1 MMRKTLSALAMLC
14 LLSGCGSLD
23 RIDAV
28 GNQARDDEKIASQHL
43 QKMKSG
49 EVVRELPSQWINPV
63 PLNARGNDRERLP
76 SCLVQINRPGVIS
89 VNDISAHITRT
100 CRISVVL
107 TPDARQVT
115 QASGPT
121 EQIKGPVPAPDA
133 NGMLPLAQ
141 MGGAVPAPAPRAGSE
156 ATLRGVYWKGALDG
170 FLDNVTARLGLSW
183 RYEEGRIVIFYLDTR
198 NFPVLFMDSQA
209 GFTSKTVSGTTS
221 STGSSGGGSS
231 GGISGDNN
239 TSQSTDMAIKSN
251 LYGDVS
257 ATVKAMLTP
266 GVGRMN
272 LSAGVLTVT
281 DTSRVLS
288 QIGRYIDD
296 RNRELNRQVVL
307 NVQIYSVESRRSD
320 QLGIDWDAVL
330 LGMTVLSAFQETRER
345 QAYRSLALHILPL
358 LPKDGYAVIP
368 LSESTLW
375 FVATLGGQLSPL
387 SDIVGSGEQIKK
399 AIDVFVTM
407 NPQPPAGW
415 QVIAPDGF
423 LQGETQP
430 PPALTDWL
438 AQEKTRRTP
447 RLSPTNVKAA
457 AGLWIALL
465 ALLLAGHFGWQYL
478 QERRENA
485 EIAAAQAALAAK
497 RAAAKSDSQPRPWAS
512 QARFNTV
519 LRTCHN
525 HWKTLPLSIAG
536 WTFAQAQCSPAG
548 SLSVNYA
555 LPEGGTVADFAS
567 RLPYWY
573 PGIPAGFNIPGAAN
587 MASFTLTFAPPAS
600 TGAETL
606 PDNATQTQRFTS
618 FAQRLNA
625 ALQLTKQDN
634 ALRDDAGNIIPVPW
648 ITYAFTFVTDIPPDR
663 LFLAQHFDDSGLR
676 LEQVSLT
683 QRDGQLTYTLEG
695 YLYAAN

>member
-14 LLSGCGSLD
+14 LLSGCSTLD

-28 GNQARDDEKIASQHL
+28 GKQARDDEKITSQHL

-63 PLNARGNDRERLP
+63 LLNARGNDRERLP

-100 CRISVVL
+100 CHISVVL

-141 MGGAVPAPAPRAGSE
+141 MGGAVPAPAQRAGSE
-156 ATLRGVYWKGALDG
+156 ATLRGVYWKGSLDG

-330 LGMTVLSAFQETRER
+330 NLSSVKATFTNAFTSANDAIASGGAMIVDGKGAGTKALVKALSEQGNVSVTTQSSSLTTNLSAVPIQVALQQDYISDVTSEQTANVGSSISSTRSTITTGFNMTVLPYLMPASSSMQLQFSVNMSDDPTMRTVPQGEKSSVELMKTRLKTFTQR
-345 QAYRSLALHILPL
+345 VNMKSGQTLILS
-358 LPKDGYAVIP
+358 GYEQLNNTADHQGVG
-368 LSESTLW
+368 SSR
-375 FVATLGGQLSPL
+375 FFGLGGGASGAQNRTQL
-387 SDIVGSGEQIKK
+387 VM
-399 AIDVFVTM
+399 FVT
-407 NPQPPAGW
+407 P
-415 QVIAPDGF
+415 
-423 LQGETQP
+423 
-430 PPALTDWL
+430 
-438 AQEKTRRTP
+438 
-447 RLSPTNVKAA
+447 
-457 AGLWIALL
+457 
-465 ALLLAGHFGWQYL
+465 
-478 QERRENA
+478 
-485 EIAAAQAALAAK
+485 
-497 RAAAKSDSQPRPWAS
+497 
-512 QARFNTV
+512 
-519 LRTCHN
+519 
-525 HWKTLPLSIAG
+525 
-536 WTFAQAQCSPAG
+536 
-548 SLSVNYA
+548 
-555 LPEGGTVADFAS
+555 
-567 RLPYWY
+567 
-573 PGIPAGFNIPGAAN
+573 
-587 MASFTLTFAPPAS
+587 
-600 TGAETL
+600 
-606 PDNATQTQRFTS
+606 
-618 FAQRLNA
+618 
-625 ALQLTKQDN
+625 
-634 ALRDDAGNIIPVPW
+634 II
-648 ITYAFTFVTDIPPDR
+648 
-663 LFLAQHFDDSGLR
+663 LG
-676 LEQVSLT
+676 
-683 QRDGQLTYTLEG
+683 
-695 YLYAAN
+695 

>member
-14 LLSGCGSLD
+14 LLSGCSTLD

-28 GNQARDDEKIASQHL
+28 GKQARDDEKITSQHL

-100 CRISVVL
+100 CHISVVL

-141 MGGAVPAPAPRAGSE
+141 MGGAVPAPAQRAGSE
-156 ATLRGVYWKGALDG
+156 ATLRGVYWKGSLDG

-221 STGSSGGGSS
+221 STGSSGDGSS

-330 LGMTVLSAFQETRER
+330 NLSSVKATFTNAFTSANDAIASGGAMIVDGKGAGTKALVKALSEQGNVSVATQSSSLTTNLSAVPIQVALQQDYISDVTSEQTANVGSSISSTRSTITTGFNMTVLPYLMPASSSMQLQFSVNMSDDPTMRTVPQGEKSSVELMKTRLKTFTQR
-345 QAYRSLALHILPL
+345 VNMKSGQTLILS
-358 LPKDGYAVIP
+358 GYEQLNNTADHQVVG
-368 LSESTLW
+368 SSR
-375 FVATLGGQLSPL
+375 FFGLGGGASGAQNRTQL
-387 SDIVGSGEQIKK
+387 VM
-399 AIDVFVTM
+399 FVT
-407 NPQPPAGW
+407 P
-415 QVIAPDGF
+415 
-423 LQGETQP
+423 
-430 PPALTDWL
+430 
-438 AQEKTRRTP
+438 
-447 RLSPTNVKAA
+447 
-457 AGLWIALL
+457 
-465 ALLLAGHFGWQYL
+465 
-478 QERRENA
+478 
-485 EIAAAQAALAAK
+485 
-497 RAAAKSDSQPRPWAS
+497 
-512 QARFNTV
+512 
-519 LRTCHN
+519 
-525 HWKTLPLSIAG
+525 
-536 WTFAQAQCSPAG
+536 
-548 SLSVNYA
+548 
-555 LPEGGTVADFAS
+555 
-567 RLPYWY
+567 
-573 PGIPAGFNIPGAAN
+573 
-587 MASFTLTFAPPAS
+587 
-600 TGAETL
+600 
-606 PDNATQTQRFTS
+606 
-618 FAQRLNA
+618 
-625 ALQLTKQDN
+625 
-634 ALRDDAGNIIPVPW
+634 II
-648 ITYAFTFVTDIPPDR
+648 
-663 LFLAQHFDDSGLR
+663 LG
-676 LEQVSLT
+676 
-683 QRDGQLTYTLEG
+683 
-695 YLYAAN
+695 

>member
-14 LLSGCGSLD
+14 LLSGCSTLD

-28 GNQARDDEKIASQHL
+28 GKQARDDEKITSQHL

-49 EVVRELPSQWINPV
+49 EVVRELPSQWINPA

-100 CRISVVL
+100 CHISVVL

-141 MGGAVPAPAPRAGSE
+141 MGGAVPAPAQRAGSE
-156 ATLRGVYWKGALDG
+156 ATLRGVYWKGSLDG

-330 LGMTVLSAFQETRER
+330 NLSSVKATFTNAFTSANDAIASGGAMIVDGKGAGTKALVKALSEQGNVSVTTQSSSLTTNLSAVPIQVALQQDYISDVTSEQTANVGSSISSTRSTITTGFNMTVLPYLMPASSSMQLQFSVNMSDDPTMRTVPQGEKSSVELMKTRLKTFTQR
-345 QAYRSLALHILPL
+345 VNMKSGQTLILS
-358 LPKDGYAVIP
+358 GYEQLNNTADHQGVG
-368 LSESTLW
+368 SSR
-375 FVATLGGQLSPL
+375 FFGLGGGASGAQNRTQL
-387 SDIVGSGEQIKK
+387 VM
-399 AIDVFVTM
+399 FVT
-407 NPQPPAGW
+407 P
-415 QVIAPDGF
+415 
-423 LQGETQP
+423 
-430 PPALTDWL
+430 
-438 AQEKTRRTP
+438 
-447 RLSPTNVKAA
+447 
-457 AGLWIALL
+457 
-465 ALLLAGHFGWQYL
+465 
-478 QERRENA
+478 
-485 EIAAAQAALAAK
+485 
-497 RAAAKSDSQPRPWAS
+497 
-512 QARFNTV
+512 
-519 LRTCHN
+519 
-525 HWKTLPLSIAG
+525 
-536 WTFAQAQCSPAG
+536 
-548 SLSVNYA
+548 
-555 LPEGGTVADFAS
+555 
-567 RLPYWY
+567 
-573 PGIPAGFNIPGAAN
+573 
-587 MASFTLTFAPPAS
+587 
-600 TGAETL
+600 
-606 PDNATQTQRFTS
+606 
-618 FAQRLNA
+618 
-625 ALQLTKQDN
+625 
-634 ALRDDAGNIIPVPW
+634 II
-648 ITYAFTFVTDIPPDR
+648 
-663 LFLAQHFDDSGLR
+663 LG
-676 LEQVSLT
+676 
-683 QRDGQLTYTLEG
+683 
-695 YLYAAN
+695 

>member
-1 MMRKTLSALAMLC
+1 MMRKTLSALAILC
-14 LLSGCGSLD
+14 LLSGCSTLD

-28 GNQARDDEKIASQHL
+28 GKQARDDEKITSKHL

-49 EVVRELPSQWINPV
+49 EVVRELPSQWINPI

-76 SCLVQINRPGVIS
+76 SCLIQINRPGVIS
-89 VNDISAHITRT
+89 VNDISALITRT
-100 CRISVVL
+100 CHLTVVL

-121 EQIKGPVPAPDA
+121 EQIKGPLPAPDA

-141 MGGAVPAPAPRAGSE
+141 MGNTVATPVPRAGSE

-170 FLDNVTARLGLSW
+170 FLDNITTRLGLSW
-183 RYEEGRIVIFYLDTR
+183 RYEEGRIVIYYLDTR

-330 LGMTVLSAFQETRER
+330 SLSSVKATFTNAFTNANDAIATGGAMIVDGKGAGTKALVKALSEQGNVSVITQSSSLTTNLSAVPIQIALQQDYISDVTSEQTANVGSSVSSTRSTITTGFNMTVLPYLMPASSSMQLQFSVNMSDDPTMRTVPQGEKSSVELMKTRLKTFTQR
-345 QAYRSLALHILPL
+345 VNMKSGQTLILS
-358 LPKDGYAVIP
+358 GY
-368 LSESTLW
+368 E
-375 FVATLGGQLSPL
+375 QLNNTA
-387 SDIVGSGEQIKK
+387 DHQGVGSPRFFGMGGGASGSENRTQL
-399 AIDVFVTM
+399 VMFVT
-407 NPQPPAGW
+407 P
-415 QVIAPDGF
+415 II
-423 LQGETQP
+423 QG
-430 PPALTDWL
+430 
-438 AQEKTRRTP
+438 
-447 RLSPTNVKAA
+447 
-457 AGLWIALL
+457 
-465 ALLLAGHFGWQYL
+465 
-478 QERRENA
+478 
-485 EIAAAQAALAAK
+485 
-497 RAAAKSDSQPRPWAS
+497 
-512 QARFNTV
+512 
-519 LRTCHN
+519 
-525 HWKTLPLSIAG
+525 
-536 WTFAQAQCSPAG
+536 
-548 SLSVNYA
+548 
-555 LPEGGTVADFAS
+555 
-567 RLPYWY
+567 
-573 PGIPAGFNIPGAAN
+573 
-587 MASFTLTFAPPAS
+587 
-600 TGAETL
+600 
-606 PDNATQTQRFTS
+606 
-618 FAQRLNA
+618 
-625 ALQLTKQDN
+625 
-634 ALRDDAGNIIPVPW
+634 
-648 ITYAFTFVTDIPPDR
+648 
-663 LFLAQHFDDSGLR
+663 
-676 LEQVSLT
+676 
-683 QRDGQLTYTLEG
+683 
-695 YLYAAN
+695 

>member
-1 MMRKTLSALAMLC
+1 MMRKTLSALAILC
-14 LLSGCGSLD
+14 LLSGCSTLD

-28 GNQARDDEKIASQHL
+28 GKQAREDEKVTSQHL

-76 SCLVQINRPGVIS
+76 SCLIQINRPGAIS
-89 VNDISAHITRT
+89 VNDISALITRT
-100 CRISVVL
+100 CHLSVVL

-115 QASGPT
+115 QVSGPT
-121 EQIKGPVPAPDA
+121 EQIKGPLPAPDA

-141 MGGAVPAPAPRAGSE
+141 MGNNTVTAPVPRASSE

-170 FLDNVTARLGLSW
+170 FLDNITTRLGLSW
-183 RYEEGRIVIFYLDTR
+183 RYEEGRIVIYYLDTR

-330 LGMTVLSAFQETRER
+330 SLGSVKATFTNAFTSANDAIASGGAMIVDGKGAGTKALVKALSEQGNVSVATQSSSLTTNLSAVPIQVALQQDYISDVTSEQTANVGSSISSTRSTITTGFNMTVLPYLMPASSSMQLQFSVNMSDDPTMRTVPQGEKSSVELMKTRLKTFTQR
-345 QAYRSLALHILPL
+345 VNMKSGQTLILS
-358 LPKDGYAVIP
+358 GYEQLNNTADHQGVG
-368 LSESTLW
+368 SSR
-375 FVATLGGQLSPL
+375 FFGLGGGSSGAQNRTQL
-387 SDIVGSGEQIKK
+387 VM
-399 AIDVFVTM
+399 FVT
-407 NPQPPAGW
+407 P
-415 QVIAPDGF
+415 
-423 LQGETQP
+423 
-430 PPALTDWL
+430 
-438 AQEKTRRTP
+438 
-447 RLSPTNVKAA
+447 
-457 AGLWIALL
+457 
-465 ALLLAGHFGWQYL
+465 
-478 QERRENA
+478 
-485 EIAAAQAALAAK
+485 
-497 RAAAKSDSQPRPWAS
+497 
-512 QARFNTV
+512 
-519 LRTCHN
+519 
-525 HWKTLPLSIAG
+525 
-536 WTFAQAQCSPAG
+536 
-548 SLSVNYA
+548 
-555 LPEGGTVADFAS
+555 
-567 RLPYWY
+567 
-573 PGIPAGFNIPGAAN
+573 
-587 MASFTLTFAPPAS
+587 
-600 TGAETL
+600 
-606 PDNATQTQRFTS
+606 
-618 FAQRLNA
+618 
-625 ALQLTKQDN
+625 
-634 ALRDDAGNIIPVPW
+634 II
-648 ITYAFTFVTDIPPDR
+648 
-663 LFLAQHFDDSGLR
+663 LG
-676 LEQVSLT
+676 
-683 QRDGQLTYTLEG
+683 
-695 YLYAAN
+695 

>member
-14 LLSGCGSLD
+14 LLCGCGSLD

-330 LGMTVLSAFQETRER
+330 NLSSVKATFTNTFTSANDAIASGGAMIVDGKGAGTKALVKALAEQGNVSVATQSSSLTTNLSAVPIQVALQQDYISDVTSEQTANVGSSISSTRSTITTGFNMTVLPYLMPASSNMQLQFSVNMSDDPTMRTVPQGEKSSVELMKTRLKTFTQR
-345 QAYRSLALHILPL
+345 VNMKSGQTLILS
-358 LPKDGYAVIP
+358 GY
-368 LSESTLW
+368 E
-375 FVATLGGQLSPL
+375 QLNNTA
-387 SDIVGSGEQIKK
+387 DHQGVGSSRNYAMGGGTSGSQNRTQL
-399 AIDVFVTM
+399 VMFVT
-407 NPQPPAGW
+407 P
-415 QVIAPDGF
+415 
-423 LQGETQP
+423 
-430 PPALTDWL
+430 
-438 AQEKTRRTP
+438 
-447 RLSPTNVKAA
+447 
-457 AGLWIALL
+457 
-465 ALLLAGHFGWQYL
+465 
-478 QERRENA
+478 
-485 EIAAAQAALAAK
+485 
-497 RAAAKSDSQPRPWAS
+497 
-512 QARFNTV
+512 
-519 LRTCHN
+519 
-525 HWKTLPLSIAG
+525 
-536 WTFAQAQCSPAG
+536 
-548 SLSVNYA
+548 
-555 LPEGGTVADFAS
+555 
-567 RLPYWY
+567 
-573 PGIPAGFNIPGAAN
+573 
-587 MASFTLTFAPPAS
+587 
-600 TGAETL
+600 
-606 PDNATQTQRFTS
+606 
-618 FAQRLNA
+618 
-625 ALQLTKQDN
+625 
-634 ALRDDAGNIIPVPW
+634 II
-648 ITYAFTFVTDIPPDR
+648 
-663 LFLAQHFDDSGLR
+663 LG
-676 LEQVSLT
+676 
-683 QRDGQLTYTLEG
+683 
-695 YLYAAN
+695 

>member
-1 MMRKTLSALAMLC
+1 MMRKTLSALAILC
-14 LLSGCGSLD
+14 LLSGCSTLD

-28 GNQARDDEKIASQHL
+28 GKQARDDEKITSKHL

-49 EVVRELPSQWINPV
+49 EVVRELPSQWINPI

-76 SCLVQINRPGVIS
+76 SCLIQINRPGVIS
-89 VNDISAHITRT
+89 VNDISALITRT
-100 CRISVVL
+100 CHLTVVL

-121 EQIKGPVPAPDA
+121 EQIKGPLPAPNA

-141 MGGAVPAPAPRAGSE
+141 MGNTVATPVPRAGSE

-170 FLDNVTARLGLSW
+170 FLDNITTRLGLSW
-183 RYEEGRIVIFYLDTR
+183 RYEEGRIVIYYLDTR

-330 LGMTVLSAFQETRER
+330 SLGSVKATFTNAFTNANDAIASGGAMIVDGKGAGTKALVKALSEQGNVSVATQSSSLTTNLSAVPIQVALQQDYISDVTSEQTANVGSSVSSTRSTITTGFNMTVLPYLMPASSSMQLQFSVNMSDDPTMRTVPQGEKSSVELMKTRLKTFTQR
-345 QAYRSLALHILPL
+345 VNMKSGQTLILS
-358 LPKDGYAVIP
+358 GYEQLNNTADHQGVGSP
-368 LSESTLW
+368 R
-375 FVATLGGQLSPL
+375 FFGLGGGSSGTKNRTQL
-387 SDIVGSGEQIKK
+387 VM
-399 AIDVFVTM
+399 FVT
-407 NPQPPAGW
+407 P
-415 QVIAPDGF
+415 
-423 LQGETQP
+423 
-430 PPALTDWL
+430 
-438 AQEKTRRTP
+438 
-447 RLSPTNVKAA
+447 
-457 AGLWIALL
+457 
-465 ALLLAGHFGWQYL
+465 
-478 QERRENA
+478 
-485 EIAAAQAALAAK
+485 
-497 RAAAKSDSQPRPWAS
+497 
-512 QARFNTV
+512 
-519 LRTCHN
+519 
-525 HWKTLPLSIAG
+525 
-536 WTFAQAQCSPAG
+536 
-548 SLSVNYA
+548 
-555 LPEGGTVADFAS
+555 
-567 RLPYWY
+567 
-573 PGIPAGFNIPGAAN
+573 
-587 MASFTLTFAPPAS
+587 
-600 TGAETL
+600 
-606 PDNATQTQRFTS
+606 
-618 FAQRLNA
+618 
-625 ALQLTKQDN
+625 
-634 ALRDDAGNIIPVPW
+634 II
-648 ITYAFTFVTDIPPDR
+648 
-663 LFLAQHFDDSGLR
+663 LG
-676 LEQVSLT
+676 
-683 QRDGQLTYTLEG
+683 
-695 YLYAAN
+695 

>member
-1 MMRKTLSALAMLC
+1 MMRKTLSALAILC
-14 LLSGCGSLD
+14 LLSGCSTLD

-28 GNQARDDEKIASQHL
+28 GKQARDDEKITSQHL

-49 EVVRELPSQWINPV
+49 EVVRELPSQWINPI

-76 SCLVQINRPGVIS
+76 SCLIQINRPGVIS
-89 VNDISAHITRT
+89 VNDISALITRT
-100 CRISVVL
+100 CHLTVVL

-121 EQIKGPVPAPDA
+121 EQIKGPLPAPDA

-141 MGGAVPAPAPRAGSE
+141 MGNSVATPVPRAGSE

-170 FLDNVTARLGLSW
+170 FLDNITTRLGLSW
-183 RYEEGRIVIFYLDTR
+183 RYEEGRIVIYYLDTR

-330 LGMTVLSAFQETRER
+330 SLGSVKATFTNAFTNANDAIASGGAMIVDGKGAGTKALVKALSEQGNVSVATQSSSLTTNLSAVPIQVALQQDYISDVTSEQTANVGSSVSSTRSTITTGFNMTVLPYLMPASSSMQLQFSVNMSDDPTMRTVPQGEKSSVELMKTRLKTFTQR
-345 QAYRSLALHILPL
+345 VNMKSGQTLILS
-358 LPKDGYAVIP
+358 GYEQLNNTADHQGVGSP
-368 LSESTLW
+368 R
-375 FVATLGGQLSPL
+375 FFGLGGGSSGTKNRTQL
-387 SDIVGSGEQIKK
+387 VM
-399 AIDVFVTM
+399 FVT
-407 NPQPPAGW
+407 P
-415 QVIAPDGF
+415 
-423 LQGETQP
+423 
-430 PPALTDWL
+430 
-438 AQEKTRRTP
+438 
-447 RLSPTNVKAA
+447 
-457 AGLWIALL
+457 
-465 ALLLAGHFGWQYL
+465 
-478 QERRENA
+478 
-485 EIAAAQAALAAK
+485 
-497 RAAAKSDSQPRPWAS
+497 
-512 QARFNTV
+512 
-519 LRTCHN
+519 
-525 HWKTLPLSIAG
+525 
-536 WTFAQAQCSPAG
+536 
-548 SLSVNYA
+548 
-555 LPEGGTVADFAS
+555 
-567 RLPYWY
+567 
-573 PGIPAGFNIPGAAN
+573 
-587 MASFTLTFAPPAS
+587 
-600 TGAETL
+600 
-606 PDNATQTQRFTS
+606 
-618 FAQRLNA
+618 
-625 ALQLTKQDN
+625 
-634 ALRDDAGNIIPVPW
+634 II
-648 ITYAFTFVTDIPPDR
+648 
-663 LFLAQHFDDSGLR
+663 LG
-676 LEQVSLT
+676 
-683 QRDGQLTYTLEG
+683 
-695 YLYAAN
+695 

>member
-1 MMRKTLSALAMLC
+1 MRKTLSALAILC
-14 LLSGCGSLD
+14 LLSGCSTLD

-28 GNQARDDEKIASQHL
+28 GKQARDDEKITSKHL

-49 EVVRELPSQWINPV
+49 EVVRELPSQWINPI

-76 SCLVQINRPGVIS
+76 SCLIQINRPGVIS
-89 VNDISAHITRT
+89 VNDISALITRT
-100 CRISVVL
+100 CHLTVVL

-121 EQIKGPVPAPDA
+121 EQIKGPLPAPDA

-141 MGGAVPAPAPRAGSE
+141 MGNTVATPVPRAGSE

-170 FLDNVTARLGLSW
+170 FLDNITTRLGLSW
-183 RYEEGRIVIFYLDTR
+183 RYEEGRIVIYYLDTR

-330 LGMTVLSAFQETRER
+330 SLGSVKATFTNAFTNANDAIASGGAMIVDGKGAGTKALVKALSEQGNVSVATQSSSLTTNLSAVPIQVALQQDYISDVTSEQTANVGSSVSSTRSTITTGFNMTVLPYLMPASSSMQLQFSVNMSDDPTMRTVPQGEKSSVELMKTRLKTFTQR
-345 QAYRSLALHILPL
+345 VNMKSGQTLILS
-358 LPKDGYAVIP
+358 GYEQLNNTADHQGVGSP
-368 LSESTLW
+368 R
-375 FVATLGGQLSPL
+375 FFGLGGGSSGTKNRTQL
-387 SDIVGSGEQIKK
+387 VM
-399 AIDVFVTM
+399 FVT
-407 NPQPPAGW
+407 P
-415 QVIAPDGF
+415 
-423 LQGETQP
+423 
-430 PPALTDWL
+430 
-438 AQEKTRRTP
+438 
-447 RLSPTNVKAA
+447 
-457 AGLWIALL
+457 
-465 ALLLAGHFGWQYL
+465 
-478 QERRENA
+478 
-485 EIAAAQAALAAK
+485 
-497 RAAAKSDSQPRPWAS
+497 
-512 QARFNTV
+512 
-519 LRTCHN
+519 
-525 HWKTLPLSIAG
+525 
-536 WTFAQAQCSPAG
+536 
-548 SLSVNYA
+548 
-555 LPEGGTVADFAS
+555 
-567 RLPYWY
+567 
-573 PGIPAGFNIPGAAN
+573 
-587 MASFTLTFAPPAS
+587 
-600 TGAETL
+600 
-606 PDNATQTQRFTS
+606 
-618 FAQRLNA
+618 
-625 ALQLTKQDN
+625 
-634 ALRDDAGNIIPVPW
+634 II
-648 ITYAFTFVTDIPPDR
+648 
-663 LFLAQHFDDSGLR
+663 LG
-676 LEQVSLT
+676 
-683 QRDGQLTYTLEG
+683 
-695 YLYAAN
+695 

>member
-1 MMRKTLSALAMLC
+1 MMRKTLSALAILC
-14 LLSGCGSLD
+14 LLSGCSTLD

-28 GNQARDDEKIASQHL
+28 GKQARDDEKITSQHL

-49 EVVRELPSQWINPV
+49 EVVRELPSQWINPI

-76 SCLVQINRPGVIS
+76 SCLIQINRPGVIS
-89 VNDISAHITRT
+89 VNDISALITRT
-100 CRISVVL
+100 CHLTVVL

-121 EQIKGPVPAPDA
+121 EQIKGPLPAPDA

-141 MGGAVPAPAPRAGSE
+141 MGNTVATPVPRAGSE

-170 FLDNVTARLGLSW
+170 FLDNITTRLGLSW
-183 RYEEGRIVIFYLDTR
+183 RYEEGRIVIYYLDTR

-330 LGMTVLSAFQETRER
+330 SLGSVKATFTNAFTNANDAIASGGAMIVDGKGAGTKALVKALSEQGNVSVATQSSSLTTNLSAVPIQVALQQDYISDVTSEQTANVGSSVSSTRSTITTGFNMTVLPYLMPASSSMQLQFSINMSDDPTMRTVPQGEKSSVELMKTRLKTFTQR
-345 QAYRSLALHILPL
+345 VNMKSGQTLILS
-358 LPKDGYAVIP
+358 GYEQLNNTADHQGVGSP
-368 LSESTLW
+368 R
-375 FVATLGGQLSPL
+375 FFGLGGGSSGTKNRTQL
-387 SDIVGSGEQIKK
+387 VM
-399 AIDVFVTM
+399 FVT
-407 NPQPPAGW
+407 P
-415 QVIAPDGF
+415 
-423 LQGETQP
+423 
-430 PPALTDWL
+430 
-438 AQEKTRRTP
+438 
-447 RLSPTNVKAA
+447 
-457 AGLWIALL
+457 
-465 ALLLAGHFGWQYL
+465 
-478 QERRENA
+478 
-485 EIAAAQAALAAK
+485 
-497 RAAAKSDSQPRPWAS
+497 
-512 QARFNTV
+512 
-519 LRTCHN
+519 
-525 HWKTLPLSIAG
+525 
-536 WTFAQAQCSPAG
+536 
-548 SLSVNYA
+548 
-555 LPEGGTVADFAS
+555 
-567 RLPYWY
+567 
-573 PGIPAGFNIPGAAN
+573 
-587 MASFTLTFAPPAS
+587 
-600 TGAETL
+600 
-606 PDNATQTQRFTS
+606 
-618 FAQRLNA
+618 
-625 ALQLTKQDN
+625 
-634 ALRDDAGNIIPVPW
+634 II
-648 ITYAFTFVTDIPPDR
+648 
-663 LFLAQHFDDSGLR
+663 LG
-676 LEQVSLT
+676 
-683 QRDGQLTYTLEG
+683 
-695 YLYAAN
+695 

>member
-1 MMRKTLSALAMLC
+1 MRKTLSALAILC
-14 LLSGCGSLD
+14 LLSGCSTLD

-28 GNQARDDEKIASQHL
+28 GKQASNDEKITSQHL

-49 EVVRELPSQWINPV
+49 EVVRELPSQWINPI

-76 SCLVQINRPGVIS
+76 SCLIQINRPGVIS
-89 VNDISAHITRT
+89 VNDISALITRT
-100 CRISVVL
+100 CNLTVVL

-121 EQIKGPVPAPDA
+121 EQIKGPLPAPDA

-141 MGGAVPAPAPRAGSE
+141 MGNTVATPVPRAGSE

-170 FLDNVTARLGLSW
+170 FLDNITTRLGLSW
-183 RYEEGRIVIFYLDTR
+183 RYEEGRIVIYYLDTR

-330 LGMTVLSAFQETRER
+330 SLSSVKATFTNAFTNANDAIATGGAMIVDGKGAGTKALVKALSEQGNVSVVTQSSSLTTNLSAVPIQVALQQDYISDVTSEQTANVGSSVSSTRSTITTGFNMTVLPYLMPASSSMQLQFSVNMSDDPTMRTVPQGEKSSVELMKTRLKTFTQR
-345 QAYRSLALHILPL
+345 VNMKSGQTLILS
-358 LPKDGYAVIP
+358 GYEQLNNTADHQGVGSP
-368 LSESTLW
+368 R
-375 FVATLGGQLSPL
+375 FFGLGGGSSGSENRTQL
-387 SDIVGSGEQIKK
+387 VM
-399 AIDVFVTM
+399 FVT
-407 NPQPPAGW
+407 P
-415 QVIAPDGF
+415 II
-423 LQGETQP
+423 QG
-430 PPALTDWL
+430 
-438 AQEKTRRTP
+438 
-447 RLSPTNVKAA
+447 
-457 AGLWIALL
+457 
-465 ALLLAGHFGWQYL
+465 
-478 QERRENA
+478 
-485 EIAAAQAALAAK
+485 
-497 RAAAKSDSQPRPWAS
+497 
-512 QARFNTV
+512 
-519 LRTCHN
+519 
-525 HWKTLPLSIAG
+525 
-536 WTFAQAQCSPAG
+536 
-548 SLSVNYA
+548 
-555 LPEGGTVADFAS
+555 
-567 RLPYWY
+567 
-573 PGIPAGFNIPGAAN
+573 
-587 MASFTLTFAPPAS
+587 
-600 TGAETL
+600 
-606 PDNATQTQRFTS
+606 
-618 FAQRLNA
+618 
-625 ALQLTKQDN
+625 
-634 ALRDDAGNIIPVPW
+634 
-648 ITYAFTFVTDIPPDR
+648 
-663 LFLAQHFDDSGLR
+663 
-676 LEQVSLT
+676 
-683 QRDGQLTYTLEG
+683 
-695 YLYAAN
+695 

>member
-14 LLSGCGSLD
+14 LLSGCGALD

-28 GNQARDDEKIASQHL
+28 GKQARDDEKITSQHL

-100 CRISVVL
+100 CHISVVL

-141 MGGAVPAPAPRAGSE
+141 MGGAVPAPAQRAGSE
-156 ATLRGVYWKGALDG
+156 ATLRGVYWKGSLDG

-221 STGSSGGGSS
+221 STGSS

-330 LGMTVLSAFQETRER
+330 NLSSVKATFTNAFTSANDAIASGGAMIVDGKGAGTKALVKALSEQGNVSVATQSSSLTTNLSAVPIQVALQQDYISDVTSEQTANVGSSISSTRSTITTGFNMTVLPYLMPASSSMQLQFSVNMSDDPTMRTVPQGEKSSVELMKTRLKTFTQR
-345 QAYRSLALHILPL
+345 VNMKSGQTLILS
-358 LPKDGYAVIP
+358 GYEQLNNTADHQGIG
-368 LSESTLW
+368 SSR
-375 FVATLGGQLSPL
+375 FFGLGGGASGAQNRTQL
-387 SDIVGSGEQIKK
+387 VM
-399 AIDVFVTM
+399 FVT
-407 NPQPPAGW
+407 P
-415 QVIAPDGF
+415 
-423 LQGETQP
+423 
-430 PPALTDWL
+430 
-438 AQEKTRRTP
+438 
-447 RLSPTNVKAA
+447 
-457 AGLWIALL
+457 
-465 ALLLAGHFGWQYL
+465 
-478 QERRENA
+478 
-485 EIAAAQAALAAK
+485 
-497 RAAAKSDSQPRPWAS
+497 
-512 QARFNTV
+512 
-519 LRTCHN
+519 
-525 HWKTLPLSIAG
+525 
-536 WTFAQAQCSPAG
+536 
-548 SLSVNYA
+548 
-555 LPEGGTVADFAS
+555 
-567 RLPYWY
+567 
-573 PGIPAGFNIPGAAN
+573 
-587 MASFTLTFAPPAS
+587 
-600 TGAETL
+600 
-606 PDNATQTQRFTS
+606 
-618 FAQRLNA
+618 
-625 ALQLTKQDN
+625 
-634 ALRDDAGNIIPVPW
+634 II
-648 ITYAFTFVTDIPPDR
+648 
-663 LFLAQHFDDSGLR
+663 LG
-676 LEQVSLT
+676 
-683 QRDGQLTYTLEG
+683 
-695 YLYAAN
+695 

>member
-1 MMRKTLSALAMLC
+1 MMRKTLSALAILC
-14 LLSGCGSLD
+14 LLSGCSTLD

-28 GNQARDDEKIASQHL
+28 GKQAREDEKVTSQHL

-76 SCLVQINRPGVIS
+76 SCLIQINRPGAIS
-89 VNDISAHITRT
+89 VNDISALITRT
-100 CRISVVL
+100 CHLSVVL

-115 QASGPT
+115 QVSGPT
-121 EQIKGPVPAPDA
+121 EQITGPLPAPDA

-141 MGGAVPAPAPRAGSE
+141 MGNTVTAPVPRAGSE

-170 FLDNVTARLGLSW
+170 FLDNITTRLGLSW
-183 RYEEGRIVIFYLDTR
+183 RYEEGRIVIYYLDTR

-330 LGMTVLSAFQETRER
+330 SLGSVKATFTNAFTSANDAIASGGAMIVDGKGAGTKALVKALSEQGNVSVATQSSSLTTNLSAVPIQVALQQDYISDVTSEQTANVGSSISSTRSTITTGFNMTVLPYLMPASSSMQLQFSVNMSDDPTMRTVPQGEKSSVELMKTRLKTFTQR
-345 QAYRSLALHILPL
+345 VNMKSGQTLILS
-358 LPKDGYAVIP
+358 GYEQLNNTADHQGVG
-368 LSESTLW
+368 SSR
-375 FVATLGGQLSPL
+375 FFGLGGGSSGAQNRTQL
-387 SDIVGSGEQIKK
+387 VM
-399 AIDVFVTM
+399 FVT
-407 NPQPPAGW
+407 P
-415 QVIAPDGF
+415 
-423 LQGETQP
+423 
-430 PPALTDWL
+430 
-438 AQEKTRRTP
+438 
-447 RLSPTNVKAA
+447 
-457 AGLWIALL
+457 
-465 ALLLAGHFGWQYL
+465 
-478 QERRENA
+478 
-485 EIAAAQAALAAK
+485 
-497 RAAAKSDSQPRPWAS
+497 
-512 QARFNTV
+512 
-519 LRTCHN
+519 
-525 HWKTLPLSIAG
+525 
-536 WTFAQAQCSPAG
+536 
-548 SLSVNYA
+548 
-555 LPEGGTVADFAS
+555 
-567 RLPYWY
+567 
-573 PGIPAGFNIPGAAN
+573 
-587 MASFTLTFAPPAS
+587 
-600 TGAETL
+600 
-606 PDNATQTQRFTS
+606 
-618 FAQRLNA
+618 
-625 ALQLTKQDN
+625 
-634 ALRDDAGNIIPVPW
+634 II
-648 ITYAFTFVTDIPPDR
+648 
-663 LFLAQHFDDSGLR
+663 LG
-676 LEQVSLT
+676 
-683 QRDGQLTYTLEG
+683 
-695 YLYAAN
+695 

>member
-1 MMRKTLSALAMLC
+1 MRKTLSALAILC
-14 LLSGCGSLD
+14 LLSGCSTLD

-28 GNQARDDEKIASQHL
+28 GKQARDDEKITSQHL

-49 EVVRELPSQWINPV
+49 EVVRELPSQWINPI

-76 SCLVQINRPGVIS
+76 SCLIQINRPGAIS
-89 VNDISAHITRT
+89 VNDISALITRT
-100 CRISVVL
+100 CHLTVVL

-121 EQIKGPVPAPDA
+121 EQIKGPLPAPDA

-141 MGGAVPAPAPRAGSE
+141 MGNTVATPVSRAGSE

-170 FLDNVTARLGLSW
+170 FLDNITTRLGLSW
-183 RYEEGRIVIFYLDTR
+183 RYEEGRIVIYYLDTR

-330 LGMTVLSAFQETRER
+330 SLGSVKATFTNAFTNANDAIASGGAMIVDGKGAGTKALVKALSEQGNVSVATQSSSLTTNLSAVPIQVALQQDYISDVTSEQTANVGSSVSSTRSTITTGFNMTVLPYLMPASSSMQLQFSVNMSDDPTMRTVPQGEKSSVELMKTRLKTFTQR
-345 QAYRSLALHILPL
+345 VNMKSGQTLILS
-358 LPKDGYAVIP
+358 GY
-368 LSESTLW
+368 E
-375 FVATLGGQLSPL
+375 QLNNTA
-387 SDIVGSGEQIKK
+387 DHQGVGSPRFFGMGGGASGAKNRTQL
-399 AIDVFVTM
+399 VMFVT
-407 NPQPPAGW
+407 P
-415 QVIAPDGF
+415 
-423 LQGETQP
+423 
-430 PPALTDWL
+430 
-438 AQEKTRRTP
+438 
-447 RLSPTNVKAA
+447 
-457 AGLWIALL
+457 
-465 ALLLAGHFGWQYL
+465 
-478 QERRENA
+478 
-485 EIAAAQAALAAK
+485 
-497 RAAAKSDSQPRPWAS
+497 
-512 QARFNTV
+512 
-519 LRTCHN
+519 
-525 HWKTLPLSIAG
+525 
-536 WTFAQAQCSPAG
+536 
-548 SLSVNYA
+548 
-555 LPEGGTVADFAS
+555 
-567 RLPYWY
+567 
-573 PGIPAGFNIPGAAN
+573 
-587 MASFTLTFAPPAS
+587 
-600 TGAETL
+600 
-606 PDNATQTQRFTS
+606 
-618 FAQRLNA
+618 
-625 ALQLTKQDN
+625 
-634 ALRDDAGNIIPVPW
+634 II
-648 ITYAFTFVTDIPPDR
+648 
-663 LFLAQHFDDSGLR
+663 LG
-676 LEQVSLT
+676 
-683 QRDGQLTYTLEG
+683 
-695 YLYAAN
+695 

>member
-1 MMRKTLSALAMLC
+1 MMRKTLSALAILC
-14 LLSGCGSLD
+14 LLSGCSTLD

-28 GNQARDDEKIASQHL
+28 GKQARDDEKITSKHL

-49 EVVRELPSQWINPV
+49 EVVRELPSQWINPI

-76 SCLVQINRPGVIS
+76 SCLIQINRPGVIS
-89 VNDISAHITRT
+89 VNDISALITRT
-100 CRISVVL
+100 CHLTVVL

-121 EQIKGPVPAPDA
+121 EQIKGPLPAPDA

-141 MGGAVPAPAPRAGSE
+141 MGNTVATPVPRAGSE

-170 FLDNVTARLGLSW
+170 FLDNITTRLGLSW
-183 RYEEGRIVIFYLDTR
+183 RYEEGRIVIYYLDTR

-330 LGMTVLSAFQETRER
+330 SLGSVKATFTNAFTNANDAIASGGAMIVDGKGAGTKALVKALSEQGNVSVATQSSSLTTNLSAVPIQVALQQDYISDVTSEQTANVGSSVSSTRSTITTGFNMTVLPYLMPASSSMQLQFSVNMSDDPTMRTVPQGEKSSVELMKTRLKTFTQR
-345 QAYRSLALHILPL
+345 VNMKSGQTLILS
-358 LPKDGYAVIP
+358 GYEQLNNTADHQGVGSP
-368 LSESTLW
+368 R
-375 FVATLGGQLSPL
+375 FFGLGGGSSGTKNRTQL
-387 SDIVGSGEQIKK
+387 VM
-399 AIDVFVTM
+399 FVT
-407 NPQPPAGW
+407 P
-415 QVIAPDGF
+415 
-423 LQGETQP
+423 
-430 PPALTDWL
+430 
-438 AQEKTRRTP
+438 
-447 RLSPTNVKAA
+447 
-457 AGLWIALL
+457 
-465 ALLLAGHFGWQYL
+465 
-478 QERRENA
+478 
-485 EIAAAQAALAAK
+485 
-497 RAAAKSDSQPRPWAS
+497 
-512 QARFNTV
+512 
-519 LRTCHN
+519 
-525 HWKTLPLSIAG
+525 
-536 WTFAQAQCSPAG
+536 
-548 SLSVNYA
+548 
-555 LPEGGTVADFAS
+555 
-567 RLPYWY
+567 
-573 PGIPAGFNIPGAAN
+573 
-587 MASFTLTFAPPAS
+587 
-600 TGAETL
+600 
-606 PDNATQTQRFTS
+606 
-618 FAQRLNA
+618 
-625 ALQLTKQDN
+625 
-634 ALRDDAGNIIPVPW
+634 II
-648 ITYAFTFVTDIPPDR
+648 
-663 LFLAQHFDDSGLR
+663 LG
-676 LEQVSLT
+676 
-683 QRDGQLTYTLEG
+683 
-695 YLYAAN
+695 

>member
-14 LLSGCGSLD
+14 LLSGCSTLD

-28 GNQARDDEKIASQHL
+28 GKQARDDEKITSQHL

-100 CRISVVL
+100 CHISVVL

-141 MGGAVPAPAPRAGSE
+141 MGGAVPAPAQRAGSE
-156 ATLRGVYWKGALDG
+156 ATLRGVYWKGSLDG

-330 LGMTVLSAFQETRER
+330 NLSSVKATFTNAFTSANDAIASGGAMIVDGKGAGTKALVKALSEQGNVSVTTQSSSLTTNLSAVPIQVALQQDYISDVTSEQTANVGSSISSTRSTITTGFNMTVLPYLMPASSSMQLQFSVNMSDDPTMRTVPQGEKSSVELMKTRLKTFTQRVNMKSGQTLPETGQGRRGRVLPGVAPAGYGTAGHDGTVGFSGNTGSAG
-345 QAYRSLALHILPL
+345 LPFA
-358 LPKDGYAVIP
+358 G
-368 LSESTLW
+368 
-375 FVATLGGQLSPL
+375 VACASPVTEGRICRYSADRIHPVVCGQSRWPALSP
-387 SDIVGSGEQIKK
+387 Q
-399 AIDVFVTM
+399 
-407 NPQPPAGW
+407 
-415 QVIAPDGF
+415 
-423 LQGETQP
+423 
-430 PPALTDWL
+430 
-438 AQEKTRRTP
+438 
-447 RLSPTNVKAA
+447 
-457 AGLWIALL
+457 
-465 ALLLAGHFGWQYL
+465 
-478 QERRENA
+478 
-485 EIAAAQAALAAK
+485 
-497 RAAAKSDSQPRPWAS
+497 
-512 QARFNTV
+512 
-519 LRTCHN
+519 
-525 HWKTLPLSIAG
+525 
-536 WTFAQAQCSPAG
+536 
-548 SLSVNYA
+548 
-555 LPEGGTVADFAS
+555 
-567 RLPYWY
+567 
-573 PGIPAGFNIPGAAN
+573 
-587 MASFTLTFAPPAS
+587 
-600 TGAETL
+600 
-606 PDNATQTQRFTS
+606 
-618 FAQRLNA
+618 
-625 ALQLTKQDN
+625 
-634 ALRDDAGNIIPVPW
+634 
-648 ITYAFTFVTDIPPDR
+648 
-663 LFLAQHFDDSGLR
+663 
-676 LEQVSLT
+676 
-683 QRDGQLTYTLEG
+683 
-695 YLYAAN
+695 

>member
-1 MMRKTLSALAMLC
+1 MMRKTLSALAILC
-14 LLSGCGSLD
+14 LLSGCSTLD

-28 GNQARDDEKIASQHL
+28 GKQASNDEKITSQHL

-49 EVVRELPSQWINPV
+49 EVVRELPSQWINPI

-76 SCLVQINRPGVIS
+76 SCLIQINRPGVIS
-89 VNDISAHITRT
+89 VNDISALITRT
-100 CRISVVL
+100 CHLTVVL

-121 EQIKGPVPAPDA
+121 EQIKGPLPAPDA

-141 MGGAVPAPAPRAGSE
+141 MGNTVATPIPRAGSE

-170 FLDNVTARLGLSW
+170 FLDNITTRLGLSW
-183 RYEEGRIVIFYLDTR
+183 RYEEGRIVIYYLDTR

-330 LGMTVLSAFQETRER
+330 SLGSVKATFTNAFTNANDAIASGGAMIVDGKGAGTKALVKALSEQGNVSVATQSSSLTTNLSAVPIQVALQQDYISDVTSEQTANVGSSVSSTRSTITTGFNMTVLPYLMPASSSMQLQFSVNMSDDPTMRTVPQGEKSSVELMKTRLKTFTQR
-345 QAYRSLALHILPL
+345 VNMKSGQTLILS
-358 LPKDGYAVIP
+358 GYEQLNNTADHQGVGSP
-368 LSESTLW
+368 R
-375 FVATLGGQLSPL
+375 FFGLGGGSSGTKNRTQL
-387 SDIVGSGEQIKK
+387 VM
-399 AIDVFVTM
+399 FVT
-407 NPQPPAGW
+407 P
-415 QVIAPDGF
+415 
-423 LQGETQP
+423 
-430 PPALTDWL
+430 
-438 AQEKTRRTP
+438 
-447 RLSPTNVKAA
+447 
-457 AGLWIALL
+457 
-465 ALLLAGHFGWQYL
+465 
-478 QERRENA
+478 
-485 EIAAAQAALAAK
+485 
-497 RAAAKSDSQPRPWAS
+497 
-512 QARFNTV
+512 
-519 LRTCHN
+519 
-525 HWKTLPLSIAG
+525 
-536 WTFAQAQCSPAG
+536 
-548 SLSVNYA
+548 
-555 LPEGGTVADFAS
+555 
-567 RLPYWY
+567 
-573 PGIPAGFNIPGAAN
+573 
-587 MASFTLTFAPPAS
+587 
-600 TGAETL
+600 
-606 PDNATQTQRFTS
+606 
-618 FAQRLNA
+618 
-625 ALQLTKQDN
+625 
-634 ALRDDAGNIIPVPW
+634 II
-648 ITYAFTFVTDIPPDR
+648 
-663 LFLAQHFDDSGLR
+663 LG
-676 LEQVSLT
+676 
-683 QRDGQLTYTLEG
+683 
-695 YLYAAN
+695 